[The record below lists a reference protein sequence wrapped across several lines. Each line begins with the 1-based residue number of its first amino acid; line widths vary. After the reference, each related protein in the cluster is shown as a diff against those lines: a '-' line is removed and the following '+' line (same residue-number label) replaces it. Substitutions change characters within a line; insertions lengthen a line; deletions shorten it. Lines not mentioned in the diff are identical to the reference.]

1 MSRLMPDRLPSSPA
15 PSRALMTLRK
25 HMLKGVRDAARPL
38 QVKLR
43 ESVRGLDSSA
53 KSSGGHVSRGAYSL
67 RGHKGTAAS
76 VLIASGLAAKA
87 AGRSGLRDSIAR
99 SIRIVAKDSGYGDQV
114 GVRVAQ
120 HGGLPPISAVYPG
133 TWIGAGGVTP
143 SWVTG
148 TSGSFRPSPRRAGG
162 QTPSATTA
170 PKSSSTFRR
179 KSTQQWI
186 NSPHL
191 SLPRPN

>member
-1 MSRLMPDRLPSSPA
+1 
-15 PSRALMTLRK
+15 
-25 HMLKGVRDAARPL
+25 MLKGVRDAARPL

-53 KSSGGHVSRGAYSL
+53 KSSGGHVGRGAYSPAA
-67 RGHKGTAAS
+67 KGTAAS

-120 HGGLPPISAVYPG
+120 HGGLSADQRRLPRHMDK
-133 TWIGAGGVTP
+133 GGWRHPVMGDRTL
-143 SWVTG
+143 
-148 TSGSFRPSPRRAGG
+148 SGSFRPSPRRAGG

-170 PKSSSTFRR
+170 PEVIVHVQKE
-179 KSTQQWI
+179 I
-186 NSPHL
+186 NAAMDQLAASITTAA
-191 SLPRPN
+191 